1 MIMAMRSYHNYL
13 KNKGFAIS
21 TIIQHERNI
30 SLFFPW
36 LSANSIDIKR
46 CNYSELVRFIDE
58 SLSSNLIL
66 QKKRSH
72 INRILTSITYYF
84 DYLSER
90 NPSVLNPA
98 KNIRIRNNNK
108 RLVHDLLDYNELMTL
123 HKRYIPETPRYVRNQ
138 VIFGFLICQGMTVQE
153 LHNLKLND
161 LNLREGSILI
171 RGDNPRALRKG
182 TTSRKLPLEAVQVID
197 LLEYLKNIRPKILIG
212 KYLKTSGRKPK
223 RGNRKRRTDQ
233 VLLSMNGS
241 PYLKNS
247 LHHLF
252 IDLKRSSL
260 QIRSARQLRQSLI
273 AHWLTQFNLRKVQ
286 YMAGHRYVSSTEW
299 YKGSNLDELK
309 REINLFHPL
318 K

>member
-1 MIMAMRSYHNYL
+1 MIMDMKTYHNYL

-21 TIIQHERNI
+21 TITQHERNI

-36 LSANSIDIKR
+36 LSANSIDMKR

-66 QKKRSH
+66 QKKRSN

-123 HKRYIPETPRYVRNQ
+123 YKRYIPETPRYVRNQ
-138 VIFGFLICQGMTVQE
+138 VIFGFLVCQGMTVRE
-153 LHNLKLND
+153 LHNLKIND

-171 RGDNPRALRKG
+171 RGDNPIALRKG

-223 RGNRKRRTDQ
+223 RGNRKHER
-233 VLLSMNGS
+233 V
-241 PYLKNS
+241 P
-247 LHHLF
+247 
-252 IDLKRSSL
+252 
-260 QIRSARQLRQSLI
+260 
-273 AHWLTQFNLRKVQ
+273 
-286 YMAGHRYVSSTEW
+286 VS
-299 YKGSNLDELK
+299 
-309 REINLFHPL
+309 
-318 K
+318 